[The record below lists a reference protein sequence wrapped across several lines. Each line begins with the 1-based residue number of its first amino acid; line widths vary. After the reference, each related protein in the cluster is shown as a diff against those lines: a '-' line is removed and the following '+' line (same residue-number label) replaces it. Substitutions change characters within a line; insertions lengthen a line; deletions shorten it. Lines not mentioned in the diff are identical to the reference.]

1 MRFLFLVL
9 KWKDCFDY
17 LRALFSLTEKA
28 NDCRFPL
35 SRFPFFFSDD
45 ASLLLTEDLNT
56 SISLITSERSGWA
69 LAPFL
74 VAAVGLGVVVTRDV
88 VVFGL
93 GVGVGSI

>member
-1 MRFLFLVL
+1 MYLFL
-9 KWKDCFDY
+9 KRKEYFDD

-35 SRFPFFFSDD
+35 SRLPFFFSDD
-45 ASLLLTEDLNT
+45 VPLFLTEDLNT
-56 SISLITSERSGWA
+56 STSLITSERSGWGLA
-69 LAPFL
+69 LFL

-93 GVGVGSI
+93 GVGLGSI